1 MDKKRLVVVG
11 GGPAGMMAAGIA
23 AQKGC
28 AVTLL
33 ERNEKL
39 GKKLYITGKGRCNLT
54 NACAPEEWMDN
65 LPRNGKFMF
74 SAFNRFNNRQVM
86 DFFEALG
93 VPLKVERGNRVFP
106 VSDKASDINRALE
119 RYLRQNGVEVLLSHR
134 VESLEM
140 DDECVSGVLANGKRF
155 PCEAVVIATGGLSY
169 PSTGSTGDGLAW
181 AKGLG
186 LKTEPT
192 YPSLIPIETREDWP
206 AQLQGLSLRNVALTA
221 RRNKKVLY
229 EEQGE
234 MLFTHYGVSG
244 PLVLSASSH
253 IAGLA
258 LNEIEL
264 SIDLKPALTLQQLD
278 ARLVRDFEKYSN
290 KQFVHAVKD
299 LFPQRM
305 VEVMVRLSGIAP
317 QKTANQ
323 LTRAERAAF
332 AALIKDLPLHPK
344 ALRPI
349 EEAIITRG
357 GISVREIDPKS
368 MRAKRYPNL
377 FFAGEML
384 DVDGYTG
391 GFNLQI
397 AFSTGYLAGV
407 GAAQE
412 MEN

>member
-119 RYLRQNGVEVLLSHR
+119 RYLRQSGVTVLLSHR
-134 VESLEM
+134 VESLEV
-140 DDECVSGVLANGKRF
+140 DDERVSGVLANGKRF

-192 YPSLIPIETREDWP
+192 CPSLIPIETREDWP

-229 EEQGE
+229 AEQGE

-264 SIDLKPALTLQQLD
+264 SIDLKPALILQQLD

-317 QKTANQ
+317 QKTSNQ